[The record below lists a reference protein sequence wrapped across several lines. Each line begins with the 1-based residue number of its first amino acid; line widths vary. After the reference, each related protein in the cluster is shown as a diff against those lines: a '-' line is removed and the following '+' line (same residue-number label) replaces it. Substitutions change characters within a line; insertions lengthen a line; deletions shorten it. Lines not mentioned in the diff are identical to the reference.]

1 MTRDEIIELARAS
14 GLLPG
19 TEWPTVE
26 TRHTKRKEGEL
37 TAFARAIEAATLER
51 AAQACLLEMVDAE
64 ATGEESD
71 HAYNNACADC
81 SVAIRAMKGKEE

>member
-1 MTRDEIIELARAS
+1 MTRDEIIELM
-14 GLLPG
+14 
-19 TEWPTVE
+19 
-26 TRHTKRKEGEL
+26 RKHGRECGFEDAD
-37 TAFARAIEAATLER
+37 TAEVDEQMLADLMPFFNMIEAATLER

>member
-37 TAFARAIEAATLER
+37 TAFARAIEATTLER
-51 AAQACLLEMVDAE
+51 AAEI
-64 ATGEESD
+64 
-71 HAYNNACADC
+71 ADDMDYDPDG
-81 SVAIRAMKGKEE
+81 SIAKTIRALKEAKE